1 MGGVGDA
8 GVRGVGDESDK
19 EEENDGE
26 GHGGDCPVLP
36 GPLSPPNKAAA
47 ESEVRRRPRHRSQR
61 DG

>member
-8 GVRGVGDESDK
+8 GVRGVGDESEK

-36 GPLSPPNKAAA
+36 GPLSPPNKVAA
-47 ESEVRRRPRHRSQR
+47 ESEVRR
-61 DG
+61 